1 MSAGKKAGMDMTQGT
16 IWNKIL
22 LFALPLAAS
31 SMLQQLF
38 NSVDTAVVGRF
49 ASSEALAAVGSNGSL
64 ISLMINLFIGI
75 SLGANVVIAKYIGQK
90 SEENVQAAVHT
101 AIVVA
106 LISGVFVM
114 IFGQLIAKPVLTLMG
129 TPDDVIDLA
138 VQYLRIYLL
147 GMPFIM
153 LYDFG
158 SSILR
163 SIGDSKR
170 PLYSLIAAGIINTG
184 LNLLLVIVFQMSVA
198 GVAIA
203 TVISN
208 LTSASIVMYILMH
221 ETSVIRIDRK
231 QLKIVPKELKKILV
245 IGIPAGLQGMMFS
258 IANVCI
264 QSAIN
269 SFGADAIAGSAA
281 ALNYEFFAYFVV
293 NAFAQATVTFTSQN
307 FGAKKYDRCKKIYR
321 ITMTLAVAV
330 TIIMCGCFLLWKGF
344 FIGIFTSEPKVA
356 HYASVRMMRLLS
368 FYFLIPTYEIAGS
381 TLRGMGYSM
390 TPAVITVFGTCV
402 FRLAWIYTVCRKFKG
417 FEVLMNVYPVSWVI
431 TGSLVLLSYY
441 VIRRKV
447 FNNNNAG

>member
-153 LYDFG
+153 L
-158 SSILR
+158 
-163 SIGDSKR
+163 
-170 PLYSLIAAGIINTG
+170 
-184 LNLLLVIVFQMSVA
+184 
-198 GVAIA
+198 
-203 TVISN
+203 
-208 LTSASIVMYILMH
+208 
-221 ETSVIRIDRK
+221 
-231 QLKIVPKELKKILV
+231 
-245 IGIPAGLQGMMFS
+245 
-258 IANVCI
+258 
-264 QSAIN
+264 
-269 SFGADAIAGSAA
+269 
-281 ALNYEFFAYFVV
+281 
-293 NAFAQATVTFTSQN
+293 
-307 FGAKKYDRCKKIYR
+307 
-321 ITMTLAVAV
+321 
-330 TIIMCGCFLLWKGF
+330 
-344 FIGIFTSEPKVA
+344 
-356 HYASVRMMRLLS
+356 
-368 FYFLIPTYEIAGS
+368 
-381 TLRGMGYSM
+381 
-390 TPAVITVFGTCV
+390 
-402 FRLAWIYTVCRKFKG
+402 
-417 FEVLMNVYPVSWVI
+417 
-431 TGSLVLLSYY
+431 
-441 VIRRKV
+441 
-447 FNNNNAG
+447 